1 MTTMPTTTATATA
14 TATATHDTD
23 VCSDVCSNCNIFLH
37 DQDFVCETRPN
48 GAFALV
54 CNTCY
59 DNQYQ
64 QYLQECGGCITEAVT
79 EAVTETEEQ

>member
-1 MTTMPTTTATATA
+1 MTTMPTTTANANANANATA
-14 TATATHDTD
+14 A
-23 VCSDVCSNCNIFLH
+23 DVCSNCNTFLN

-64 QYLQECGGCITEAVT
+64 QYLQECGEECGEECGGCS
-79 EAVTETEEQ
+79 